1 MSYFKSDDEF
11 IYLDAPY
18 AEFYIPMDYFDESM
32 KFAEDMGQTIK
43 VMGVFDISI
52 FMSDDDKRDELF
64 KIPTMINLFVHDQ
77 ETRVVNIPGHNEAI
91 QCKVLKYVQGNK
103 IMSDRIIEDSQ
114 NALQF
119 AQFVTKGKLPVNI
132 PYSQSINLWRKNL
145 ELNSTHL
152 GVPSV
157 ILEMILSGAYR
168 YKNDPTIKFAKIIG
182 KDESGVSEHDYIMA
196 SLRRICQYNSTF
208 TAMTYEDID
217 SMITSSL
224 NRTREKKQEV
234 PSPIEGIIK
243 M

>member
-1 MSYFKSDDEF
+1 MSYFKSDDNF
-11 IYLDAPY
+11 IYLNAPY
-18 AEFYIPMDYFDESM
+18 AEFYIPMEYFDDSM

-43 VMGVFDISI
+43 VMGIFDISI
-52 FMSDDDKRDELF
+52 FMSDSDKRDELF
-64 KIPTMINLFVHDQ
+64 KIPTMIELYVHDQ
-77 ETRVVNIPGHNEAI
+77 EIRTVSIPGHDESV
-91 QCKVLKYVQGNK
+91 QCRVLKYVQGNK
-103 IMSDRIIEDSQ
+103 IMNSNIIEDSQ

-132 PYSQSINLWRKNL
+132 PYNQAISLWMKNL

-157 ILEMILSGAYR
+157 ILELILSGAYR

-182 KDESGVSEHDYIMA
+182 KDNSNVSEHDYIMA

-217 SMITSSL
+217 SMITSSV